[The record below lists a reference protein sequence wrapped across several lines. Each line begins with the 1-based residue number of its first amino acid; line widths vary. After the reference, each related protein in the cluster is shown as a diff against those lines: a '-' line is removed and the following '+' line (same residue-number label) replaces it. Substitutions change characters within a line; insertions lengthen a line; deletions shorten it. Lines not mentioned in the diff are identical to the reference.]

1 MPYLQLDLN
10 GHYPVATKPG
20 AGLVVGDMRARAVS
34 ILYSRID
41 GHPDARCHRIESLV
55 QGPKLALVNSRAS
68 EQVNVYIP
76 NASAV
81 EFLRTDEGH
90 EFVVFSDG
98 YRTQLLQKF
107 KRCFT
112 VREVAAGKFA
122 HHERMHDN
130 FMAAETLAELR

>member
-1 MPYLQLDLN
+1 M
-10 GHYPVATKPG
+10 
-20 AGLVVGDMRARAVS
+20 
-34 ILYSRID
+34 
-41 GHPDARCHRIESLV
+41 
-55 QGPKLALVNSRAS
+55 ALVNSRAS

-90 EFVVFSDG
+90 DFVVFSDA

-107 KRCFT
+107 KRCFP
-112 VREVAAGKFA
+112 VREVAAGEFA
-122 HHERMHDN
+122 HHERMHYN